1 MNDTTLLI
9 TGIAV
14 FGLMAIAVV
23 LTVAEFLTI
32 DRRRRKRD

>member
-1 MNDTTLLI
+1 MSNITLLL

-23 LTVAEFLTI
+23 LTVVEFKTI
-32 DRRRRKRD
+32 GRRRRR

>member
-1 MNDTTLLI
+1 MNDTTLLL

-23 LTVAEFLTI
+23 LTVVEFNSI
-32 DRRRRKRD
+32 RQRRKGG

>member
-1 MNDTTLLI
+1 MNDTTLLL

-23 LTVAEFLTI
+23 LTVAEFNSI
-32 DRRRRKRD
+32 RRRRKGR